1 MTKLFGGS
9 IALLVVFL
17 AGGWY
22 LGQAQSELVET
33 QMNLVATQNSVTA
46 LKNQLVARDNELLSI
61 KAQLE
66 EARDDT
72 AETQLKHFSS
82 LEELKTWLARDST
95 NENQYSPSNFN
106 CIDFALMLQKHAV
119 VDGYILSTEVLPV
132 GAHWVNVAVI
142 GDSAYFIEPQDDSLI
157 LEKKVSHDG

>member
-33 QMNLVATQNSVTA
+33 QMNLVAAQNSITT
-46 LKNQLVARDNELLSI
+46 LKEQLTRDNELLSI

-66 EARDDT
+66 EARHDT

-106 CIDFALMLQKHAV
+106 CVDFALTLQKHAL

>member
-17 AGGWY
+17 AGGWH
-22 LGQAQSELVET
+22 LGQIQSELVET
-33 QMNLVATQNSVTA
+33 QMNLVAAQNSITT
-46 LKNQLVARDNELLSI
+46 LKDQLATRDSELLPV

-66 EARDDT
+66 EARHDT
-72 AETQLKHFSS
+72 AETQLRHFSS
-82 LEELKTWLARDST
+82 LEELKTWLARDNT

-106 CIDFALMLQKHAV
+106 CIDFALMLQKHAL
-119 VDGYILSTEVLPV
+119 VDGCILSTEVLPV

-157 LEKKVSHDG
+157 LEEKVSHGE

>member
-1 MTKLFGGS
+1 MSKLRGAI

-22 LGQAQSELVET
+22 LGQVQSELMET
-33 QMNLVATQNSVTA
+33 QMNLVADQNSITA
-46 LKNQLVARDNELLSI
+46 LKNQLAARDSELLSI
-61 KAQLE
+61 KTQLE
-66 EARDDT
+66 EARHHT
-72 AETQLKHFSS
+72 AETQPRHFSS
-82 LEELKTWLARDST
+82 LEELKTWLARDNT
-95 NENQYSPSNFN
+95 NESQYSPSNFN
-106 CIDFALMLQKHAV
+106 CVDFALMLQKHAL

-142 GDSAYFIEPQDDSLI
+142 SDSAYFIEPQDDSII

>member
-17 AGGWY
+17 AGGWH
-22 LGQAQSELVET
+22 LGQIQSELVET
-33 QMNLVATQNSVTA
+33 QMNLVAAQNSITT
-46 LKNQLVARDNELLSI
+46 LKEQLTRDNELLSI

-66 EARDDT
+66 EARHDT

-106 CIDFALMLQKHAV
+106 CVDFALTLQKHAL